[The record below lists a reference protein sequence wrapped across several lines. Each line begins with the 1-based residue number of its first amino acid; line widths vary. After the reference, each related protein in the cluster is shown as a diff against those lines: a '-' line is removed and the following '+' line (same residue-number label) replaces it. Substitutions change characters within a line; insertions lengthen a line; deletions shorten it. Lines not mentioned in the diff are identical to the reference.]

1 MVCVQEQGREGAKE
15 SQSVRDQEERGKEQE
30 KVLLEAFLESL
41 DLCETL

>member
-1 MVCVQEQGREGAKE
+1 MRASAGEGRSERE
-15 SQSVRDQEERGKEQE
+15 SVRDQEERGKEQE